1 MLMTKP
7 TLVELDGRPGWR
19 RGSRLGAGLAAILA
33 VVVIAAVGWNY
44 WSRPGTASVGYE
56 TKPFG
61 LGTVEKSISAT
72 GAVKALVTVDVGSQL
87 SGMIAEMKVDF
98 NDPVKAGDLLAI
110 IERAPFE
117 AKAASSEAN
126 LTIAGA
132 EVSQKEAALA
142 RVSARLG
149 QAKRD
154 LDRSEILA
162 PKGYASHV
170 QREQYDTRYREII
183 AELADVRAQLAAA
196 KGTVALREADLAKA
210 RIDLGYTLIRSPING
225 VVIDRKLQPGQ
236 TVAAEYQTP
245 VLFQLAQD
253 LSQILIYAQVD
264 EADIG
269 MVKSGASAAFTVEAY
284 PDETFEG
291 RVDQV
296 RLAAAKISGVV
307 TYTVV
312 IRAQNRDLR
321 LFPDMT
327 ATVRIVGARR
337 ENVLA
342 VPNDALRFKP
352 ASMGEPGVDKG
363 GTGVLVLETDK
374 SLQWR
379 SVKLGLKGDAVTEIV
394 GGDLGVGAPVIV
406 RAKRATDQG
415 KR

>member
-7 TLVELDGRPGWR
+7 PALETAR
-19 RGSRLGAGLAAILA
+19 SRLPRWLAAASAAILTMA
-33 VVVIAAVGWNY
+33 VIAAAWIY
-44 WSRPGTASVGYE
+44 WSKPGDASTAPYE
-56 TKPFG
+56 TAVIG

-87 SGMIAEMKVDF
+87 SGLIAEMKVDF
-98 NDPVKAGDLLAI
+98 NDPVKAGDLLAV

-117 AKAASSEAN
+117 AKAASAEAN
-126 LTIAGA
+126 LAIARA
-132 EVSQKEAALA
+132 DVRQKEAAVAKAKAQLVQATRDYA
-142 RVSARLG
+142 RR
-149 QAKRD
+149 
-154 LDRSEILA
+154 
-162 PKGYASHV
+162 
-170 QREQYDTRYREII
+170 
-183 AELADVRAQLAAA
+183 AELAPMGHASLQQRDQSEGQYGVAKAELASAQAQVESATA
-196 KGTVALREADLAKA
+196 TVAQREADLARA

-236 TVAAEYQTP
+236 AVAAEYQTP

-269 MVKSGASAAFTVEAY
+269 MVKPGAPSTFTVEAY

-291 RVDQV
+291 KVDQV

-312 IRAQNRDLR
+312 IRAQNPDLR

-352 ASMGEPGVDKG
+352 PGAADPVRTKG
-363 GTGVLVLETDK
+363 TAAMWVQSTDGT
-374 SLQWR
+374 LQR
-379 SVKLGLKGDAVTEIV
+379 REVHIGLKGDTTTEGRDGEISAGETV
-394 GGDLGVGAPVIV
+394 VV
-406 RAKRATDQG
+406 RAKRAPDQE
-415 KR
+415 KH